1 MNVHVLHLRLTQN
14 NAWNIIDIPSI
25 YIYIYIYISLRTS
38 MTLVIQFENVT
49 RLVYCQN
56 IHKRGLTFRAKIVC
70 QKEM

>member
-25 YIYIYIYISLRTS
+25 YIYIYIPLRTS
-38 MTLVIQFENVT
+38 TTLT

-56 IHKRGLTFRAKIVC
+56 IHKRGLMFRAKIVC